1 MELVGYYAELDA
13 NNIVTQVITG
23 VPPTE
28 TIEGLPAAEWYSNFT
43 GVTCVPTYMDA
54 PNKTYA
60 GIGYTYDYETQDFTP
75 PPPTPD
81 PDPIPEA

>member
-1 MELVGYYAELDA
+1 MELIGYYAELNE

-28 TIEGLPAAEWYSNFT
+28 LIEDIPAAEWYSNFT
-43 GVTCVPTYMDA
+43 GVTCVPTYINL

-60 GIGYTYDYETQDFTP
+60 GIGYTYDSLTQDFSP
-75 PPPTPD
+75 PA
-81 PDPIPEA
+81 EVK

>member
-1 MELVGYYAELDA
+1 MELIGYYAELDA

-28 TIEGLPAAEWYSNFT
+28 TIEGIPAAEWYSDFT
-43 GVTCVPTYMDA
+43 GVTCVPTYMDL

-60 GIGYTYDYETQDFTP
+60 GIGYTYDYETQDFVAP
-75 PPPTPD
+75 V
-81 PDPIPEA
+81 IPELHVEE

>member
-13 NNIVTQVITG
+13 NNVVIQVITG

-28 TIEGLPAAEWYSNFT
+28 LIEGTPATEWYSNFT
-43 GVTCVPTYMDA
+43 GSTCVPTFIDA

-60 GIGYTYDYETQDFTP
+60 GIGYTYSYETQDFTAPYIP
-75 PPPTPD
+75 PPP
-81 PDPIPEA
+81 PIPEA

>member
-1 MELVGYYAELDA
+1 MELIGYYAELDA

-23 VPPTE
+23 VLPTE

-43 GVTCVPTYMDA
+43 GATCVPTFIDA

-60 GIGYTYDYETQDFTP
+60 GIGYTYDPATQDFIPLVTP
-75 PPPTPD
+75 EPD
-81 PDPIPEA
+81 PAPEA

>member
-13 NNIVTQVITG
+13 DNVVTAVITG

-28 TIEGLPAAEWYSNFT
+28 LIEGLPAAEWYSNFT
-43 GVTCVPTYMDA
+43 GVTCVPTFIDA

-60 GIGYTYDYETQDFTP
+60 GIGFTYDPVAKDFTAP
-75 PPPTPD
+75 DVPT
-81 PDPIPEA
+81 IG

>member
-28 TIEGLPAAEWYSNFT
+28 LIEGIPAAEWYNNFT
-43 GVTCVPTYMDA
+43 GVTCVPTYMNE

-60 GIGYTYDYETQDFTP
+60 GIGYTYDYQTKDFVP
-75 PPPTPD
+75 PPVPQ
-81 PDPIPEA
+81 PIIIP

>member
-1 MELVGYYAELDA
+1 MELIGYYAELDA

-23 VPPTE
+23 VLPTE

-43 GVTCVPTYMDA
+43 GATCVPTFIDA

-60 GIGYTYDYETQDFTP
+60 GIGYTYDPATQDFIALVTP
-75 PPPTPD
+75 EPE
-81 PDPIPEA
+81 PIPEA

>member
-28 TIEGLPAAEWYSNFT
+28 LIEGIPAAEWYSNFT
-43 GVTCVPTYMDA
+43 GATCVPTFMNA

-60 GIGYTYDYETQDFTP
+60 GIGYTYDYKTKDFIP
-75 PPPTPD
+75 PPIPF
-81 PDPIPEA
+81 PIVIP

>member
-1 MELVGYYAELDA
+1 MELVGYYAQLDA

-43 GVTCVPTYMDA
+43 GVTCVPTFMDA

-60 GIGYTYDYETQDFTP
+60 GIGYIYDAEIEDFVAP
-75 PPPTPD
+75 V
-81 PDPIPEA
+81 IPELPIEE